1 MPQII
6 INYTVKN
13 LSDGSLKYATLDRS
27 DACFRM
33 LGKSMD
39 YTENLYLALMR
50 TFHKGEYELESV
62 DSLAL
67 WDTSDVTDEEVQ
79 RLRNIFSFMRVIS
92 EERQDGYLVFDLNF
106 PLNEVMHALFW
117 VRALYTERQLYDV
130 YSRVY
135 SETKNEH
142 SSLLLSCISKNYA
155 ISKDPEGNL
164 FTTSKPFQLNNIVEG
179 DGTVLV
185 LDQLTPLRYV
195 QIMTGDYQ
203 RRSFAPKTL
212 TQILEERGS
221 YAKNL
226 SRYGHTKGTCTT
238 NRGKAK
244 RGEPTA
250 LDLATDIVVA
260 SVVKSGV
267 SVPTR
272 VVSNLGQIVNRN
284 SYLAPRNVQNVLIE
298 HGASVLVPVLQKYG
312 IPEEL
317 IKKLES
323 R

>member
-1 MPQII
+1 MPQIT

-33 LGKSMD
+33 LGKNKD
-39 YTENLYLALMR
+39 YTRDLYIKLMGK
-50 TFHKGEYELESV
+50 FSVSGYELESV

-117 VRALYTERQLYDV
+117 IRALYTEGQLYDV

-155 ISKDPEGNL
+155 ISKDTSGAI
-164 FTTSKPFQLNNIVEG
+164 FTESKPFQLNNIVEG

-212 TQILEERGS
+212 TEILEERGS

-226 SRYGHTKGTCTT
+226 SRYGHTKGTCT

-250 LDLATDIVVA
+250 LDLATDIVIA

-272 VVSNLGQIVNRN
+272 VISNLGQVVNRN
-284 SYLAPRNVQNVLIE
+284 SYLSPMKVQNILIE
-298 HGASVLVPVLQKYG
+298 HGASVIVPVLRKYG